1 MDFIIGP
8 EVITSYK
15 RISYSPWHAFAEFV
29 DNSTQSFFDNKKV
42 LLKMYKKEKKL
53 LKVSITYNSE
63 AIVIED
69 NAMGMDEEDLKSAL
83 YVGKLPKN
91 REGRSQYGMG
101 MKTSACWLGDNW
113 VIETKKLDND
123 TAYSVKIDVNN
134 IASGKK
140 DCEFTNIKKSRE
152 EHYTKITIE
161 KLNRQFSSRTIGKIK
176 EFLASMYRVDIRSDD
191 LVILWNG
198 EEIKGYDFTDRIAKD
213 HLGRPYKKDFS
224 FEVKGKKVNG
234 WGAVFAYGK
243 RRDAGFSIIRRNR
256 VIKGWPDSWR
266 PYELFGEER
275 NDLVNQRLF
284 GEIYLNDFD
293 VTHAKDDIQWQ
304 GLEEEE
310 IEALLYNELKEY
322 RDFSIN
328 NKTGMEDE
336 RRPSVEQYKLAAV
349 HLLKELESDKL
360 AEKIE
365 LAETF
370 PSDNSIQL
378 VKESIIKGIVGIE
391 QPVIDVKVNELK
403 IRLYYSLRSPAEYY
417 FVLDNANIDE
427 IDIIVNISHPHLLEL
442 TSEQSQINFL
452 KHCIYD
458 GVAEWQARK
467 IKRVSF
473 DTVKVLKDQLLRAS
487 FEIEQEYE

>member
-1 MDFIIGP
+1 
-8 EVITSYK
+8 
-15 RISYSPWHAFAEFV
+15 
-29 DNSTQSFFDNKKV
+29 
-42 LLKMYKKEKKL
+42 
-53 LKVSITYNSE
+53 
-63 AIVIED
+63 
-69 NAMGMDEEDLKSAL
+69 
-83 YVGKLPKN
+83 
-91 REGRSQYGMG
+91 
-101 MKTSACWLGDNW
+101 
-113 VIETKKLDND
+113 
-123 TAYSVKIDVNN
+123 
-134 IASGKK
+134 
-140 DCEFTNIKKSRE
+140 
-152 EHYTKITIE
+152 
-161 KLNRQFSSRTIGKIK
+161 
-176 EFLASMYRVDIRSDD
+176 
-191 LVILWNG
+191 
-198 EEIKGYDFTDRIAKD
+198 
-213 HLGRPYKKDFS
+213 
-224 FEVKGKKVNG
+224 
-234 WGAVFAYGK
+234 
-243 RRDAGFSIIRRNR
+243 
-256 VIKGWPDSWR
+256 
-266 PYELFGEER
+266 
-275 NDLVNQRLF
+275 
-284 GEIYLNDFD
+284 
-293 VTHAKDDIQWQ
+293 
-304 GLEEEE
+304 
-310 IEALLYNELKEY
+310 
-322 RDFSIN
+322 
-328 NKTGMEDE
+328 MEDE